1 MKHAFSGRRARLM
14 TEGSIPR
21 HLIAYAIP
29 AILGDLFQVTYNTV
43 DSIIVGKYAGAGA
56 LAAVG
61 VASPLMSVAM
71 FFIIGMA
78 IGASVLMSEFY
89 GAGDLRSLR
98 REFSTTLIMS
108 TGLSLAI
115 ALALFTLTGP
125 LLLLVNT
132 PEAIMRD
139 TAAYLRV
146 VALGM
151 LVTGIYNVLAAASR
165 SVGDTRAPLVCLI
178 AGSVVNVG
186 LDLWFVAGLHWGVVG
201 AAVATVISQACAA
214 ALCGWLLFSTERL
227 FFASRRD
234 FGLDRALLG
243 RTLRFSYATA
253 LQQAGIYIGKLMVQS
268 MVNPLGVHAA
278 AAFTAVNRIDDY
290 ALIPERDI
298 ANGETVLVAQNHG
311 AKKPSRMR
319 EGLRAALILEV
330 VYGIVVSLCV
340 FGLAEPLMRLF
351 VPADEAEVIRLGARY
366 LHIMGFF
373 YFMPGITNGLQG
385 YMRAI
390 GKMNITMYVTYTQM
404 LTRALF
410 TFLLI
415 RRMGLDAVPLACA
428 AGWTVMMVWEVGL
441 IAYWQRT
448 GKLVQAGSD
457 TVAQ

>member
-139 TAAYLRV
+139 T
-146 VALGM
+146 
-151 LVTGIYNVLAAASR
+151 
-165 SVGDTRAPLVCLI
+165 
-178 AGSVVNVG
+178 
-186 LDLWFVAGLHWGVVG
+186 
-201 AAVATVISQACAA
+201 
-214 ALCGWLLFSTERL
+214 
-227 FFASRRD
+227 
-234 FGLDRALLG
+234 
-243 RTLRFSYATA
+243 
-253 LQQAGIYIGKLMVQS
+253 
-268 MVNPLGVHAA
+268 
-278 AAFTAVNRIDDY
+278 
-290 ALIPERDI
+290 
-298 ANGETVLVAQNHG
+298 
-311 AKKPSRMR
+311 
-319 EGLRAALILEV
+319 
-330 VYGIVVSLCV
+330 
-340 FGLAEPLMRLF
+340 
-351 VPADEAEVIRLGARY
+351 
-366 LHIMGFF
+366 
-373 YFMPGITNGLQG
+373 
-385 YMRAI
+385 
-390 GKMNITMYVTYTQM
+390 
-404 LTRALF
+404 
-410 TFLLI
+410 
-415 RRMGLDAVPLACA
+415 
-428 AGWTVMMVWEVGL
+428 
-441 IAYWQRT
+441 
-448 GKLVQAGSD
+448 
-457 TVAQ
+457 